1 MYALLKSTHVILAYV
16 TIAGF
21 VLRGYWLAM
30 DSDLNRHRVTRIAP
44 HVIDTVF
51 LLSGIGLLFYLAL
64 QPTQQP
70 WLLAKFVGLV
80 AYIVLGMF
88 ALRFGK
94 STPVRLLAFVA
105 ALSVYAY
112 VVGVA
117 LSRSTA
123 SWLALAFR

>member
-1 MYALLKSTHVILAYV
+1 MRAMYALLKSTHVILAYV

-21 VLRGYWLAM
+21 VLRGYWMAM
-30 DSDLNRHRVTRIAP
+30 DSDLSRHRVTRIAP

-64 QPTQQP
+64 QPTQQL

-88 ALRFGK
+88 ID
-94 STPVRLLAFVA
+94 PVA
-105 ALSVYAY
+105 AIILFMTSSYSSLSK
-112 VVGVA
+112 
-117 LSRSTA
+117 SR
-123 SWLALAFR
+123 FP